1 MSLFEKNDDRKAI
14 LAYLCV
20 CIFWGSTYLAIRIGV
35 SEFPPALFAGI
46 RFLLAGSLIIGY
58 AKLKGLEFPR
68 SVVDLKKISFVGLL
82 LLAGGNG
89 LLVWVSQWV
98 HSGTASLFV
107 ATMPLYMAIL
117 EMLLPNSKRL
127 SLKGWTGLLIGFSGV
142 ILLVF
147 ANSGTEA
154 IDLKGIILLLCG
166 PLLWAV
172 GSIYSKSFKASGSL
186 LANIGIQ
193 MLAGGLLLTL
203 IGLSLGEAQGLS
215 LTIKGIGTLIY
226 LTLFGSIV
234 GYSCYIYILQKW
246 PAAKAGTYAYINPP
260 VAVLLG
266 TLVLNEPFTIQIIL
280 SSFIILTGVFLV
292 QTSKFIEQSPNKES

>member
-1 MSLFEKNDDRKAI
+1 MSLFEKNDDRKTI

-35 SEFPPALFAGI
+35 SAFPPALFAGI
-46 RFLLAGSLIIGY
+46 RFLLAGSLIIAF
-58 AKLKGLEFPR
+58 AKLKGLKFPENT
-68 SVVDLKKISFVGLL
+68 VDLKRISFVGLL

-107 ATMPLYMAIL
+107 ATTPLYMAIL
-117 EMLLPNSKRL
+117 EMLLPNREKLPS
-127 SLKGWTGLLIGFSGV
+127 KGWIGLLIGFSGV

-147 ANSGTEA
+147 TNSGTAA

-166 PLLWAV
+166 PLLWSI

-186 LANIGIQ
+186 LVNIGIQ
-193 MLAGGLLLTL
+193 MLSGGLLLTI
-203 IGLSLGEAQGLS
+203 IGLGLGEAQRLS
-215 LTIKGIGTLIY
+215 LTIKGVGALIY
-226 LTLFGSIV
+226 LTLFGSII
-234 GYSCYIYILQKW
+234 GYSCFIYILQKW
-246 PAAKAGTYAYINPP
+246 PAAKAGTYAYVNPP

-292 QTSKFIEQSPNKES
+292 QTSRFIEQSPDKES